1 MEQRTNVTILGG
13 GVIGCFLAYRLA
25 AAGVSVTLVER
36 RHVASGASG
45 ASAGNVQPGEVEIAL
60 GAASLRLHQ
69 QFLPAIKEESGI
81 DPRDQEV
88 RYLYPALDAQE
99 AAEAQRFATVLQQ
112 HGLRVGWIDGAT
124 ARKLE
129 PRLNPDILGGA
140 LHQDCVQMDPFLF
153 VNALAKAAEGRGVKI
168 RQEEVVGL
176 QRQGA
181 RVTGV
186 RYKDGTVMPCDTLV
200 IAMGAWSGPA
210 LKQWLGIDLP
220 IGPYSLQKLHLRPA
234 GEGLHCAI
242 RWGEVNM
249 VSRRDGFIHIGSKH
263 DPTGFVAQPTSD
275 GRRWLLERVHTIL
288 PWLEADIATAAA
300 GVGSTTP
307 ESIPVLGPVPGMED
321 TYVAVPSTN
330 GFLLSA
336 VMADILTALIVNGTQ
351 HPHLFRLS
359 PERAMERAA
368 TAG

>member
-45 ASAGNVQPGEVEIAL
+45 ASAGNVQPSEVEVAL
-60 GAASLRLHQ
+60 GAASLHLHR
-69 QFLPAIKEESGI
+69 QFLPAIKEESGM

-99 AAEAQRFATVLQQ
+99 AAAVQRFATVLQQ
-112 HGLRVGWIDGAT
+112 QGLQVAWIDGAT
-124 ARKLE
+124 ARKIE
-129 PRLNPDILGGA
+129 PRLHPDILGGA
-140 LHQDCVQMDPFLF
+140 LHEDCVQMDPFLF
-153 VNALAKAAEGRGVKI
+153 VNALAKAAAGRGVKI
-168 RQEEVVGL
+168 RQEEVIGL
-176 QRQGA
+176 QRQGG
-181 RVTGV
+181 RVTAV
-186 RYKDGTVMPCDTLV
+186 RCKDGTVIPCDTLV

-210 LKQWLGIDLP
+210 LKQWLGIALP

-234 GEGLHCAI
+234 GEGLRCAI
-242 RWGEVNM
+242 RWGEVNI
-249 VSRRDGFIHIGSKH
+249 VSRRDGFIHVGSKH

-300 GVGSTTP
+300 GVGSATP
-307 ESIPVLGPVPGMED
+307 ESIPVLGPVPGLEG
-321 TYVAVPSTN
+321 TYVVVPSTN

-336 VMADILTALIVNGTQ
+336 VLADILTALIATGTH
-351 HPHLFRLS
+351 HPHLARLL
-359 PERAMERAA
+359 PERAIERAA
-368 TAG
+368 TAE

>member
-25 AAGVSVTLVER
+25 AAGVSVTLLER
-36 RHVASGASG
+36 RQVAAEASG
-45 ASAGNVQPGEVEIAL
+45 ASAGNVQPGAVEVAL
-60 GAASLRLHQ
+60 GATSLRLHR

-81 DPRDQEV
+81 DPMDQAV
-88 RYLYPALDAQE
+88 QYLYPALNAQE
-99 AAEAQRFATVLQQ
+99 AAEAQQFAAVLQQ
-112 HGLRVGWIDGAT
+112 HGLEVAWIDGAT
-124 ARKLE
+124 ARQLE
-129 PRLNPDILGGA
+129 PRLHPDVLGGA
-140 LHQDCVQMDPFLF
+140 LHQDCVQMDPRLF
-153 VNALAKAAEGRGVKI
+153 VQALAKASASRGVKI
-168 RQEEVVGL
+168 RHEEVVGL
-176 QRQGA
+176 QRQGS

-186 RYKDGTVMPCDTLV
+186 LCKERVVIPCDTLV

-234 GEGLHCAI
+234 DPGLRCAI
-242 RWGEVNM
+242 RWGDVNM

-263 DPTGFVAQPTSD
+263 DPTGFVAQPTSA
-275 GRRWLLERVHTIL
+275 GRRWLLERVQTIL
-288 PWLEADIATAAA
+288 PGLEADVATAAA
-300 GVGSTTP
+300 GVGSATP

-321 TYVAVPSTN
+321 TYVVVPSTN

-336 VMADILTALIVNGTQ
+336 VLADILSTLIASGVH
-351 HPHLFRLS
+351 HPHLSRLS
-359 PERAMERAA
+359 PERAIERAA

>member
-25 AAGVSVTLVER
+25 AAGVSVTIVER
-36 RHVASGASG
+36 RHVAAGASG
-45 ASAGNVQPGEVEIAL
+45 ASAGNVQPGEVESAL
-60 GAASLRLHQ
+60 GAASLRLHR

-81 DPRDQEV
+81 DPLDQEV
-88 RYLYPALDAQE
+88 RYLYPALNAQE
-99 AAEAQRFATVLQQ
+99 AAEVQRFATVLQQ
-112 HGLRVGWIDGAT
+112 HGLRVAWIDGAT

-129 PRLNPDILGGA
+129 PRLNPDILGAA

-153 VNALAKAAEGRGVKI
+153 VNALAKAAAGRGVNI
-168 RQEEVVGL
+168 RQQEVVGL
-176 QRQGA
+176 QRQGV

-186 RYKDGTVMPCDTLV
+186 RCQDGTVIPCDTLV

-210 LKQWLGIDLP
+210 LKQWLDIDLP

-234 GEGLHCAI
+234 GAGLHCAI
-242 RWGEVNM
+242 RWGDVNM

-288 PWLEADIATAAA
+288 PWLEADIATVAA
-300 GVGSTTP
+300 GVGSATP
-307 ESIPVLGPVPGMED
+307 ESVPVLGPVPGLQD
-321 TYVAVPSTN
+321 TYVVVPSTN

-336 VMADILTALIVNGTQ
+336 VLADIMTALIVQGTQ
-351 HPHLFRLS
+351 HPHLSRLL